1 MASISLAANM
11 DNFDDILDFV
21 QSQVEKTG
29 FSKKKT
35 QEIRLACEE
44 IIINIINYAYP
55 DKKGNIEIHC
65 DTTTRG
71 GKGYQ
76 IKIIDWGIPFN
87 PLSNP
92 EPDTSIPIENREIG
106 GLGIY
111 LVRNVMDK
119 IDYQRDGEKNILIC
133 VKYSG

>member
-71 GKGYQ
+71 GKGYL
-76 IKIIDWGIPFN
+76 K
-87 PLSNP
+87 
-92 EPDTSIPIENREIG
+92 
-106 GLGIY
+106 
-111 LVRNVMDK
+111 
-119 IDYQRDGEKNILIC
+119 
-133 VKYSG
+133 